1 MKSKFIRQ
9 VVFPLLAAMI
19 WGSAFVFQSV
29 STEFIE
35 PFTFNAARAFVA
47 SLFLLGLA
55 FVMKMMRGEK
65 KEVSPKDKKTY
76 RKDLMMGG
84 LCCGIFIT
92 IASNLQQLGIAYT
105 TTGKAGFITAL
116 YIVVVPL
123 AGIFFGKRVGLSI
136 WVSVALAVAGLY
148 FLCVTE
154 GFSIAAGD
162 FYVFLCAIFFAGQIL
177 MVDHFAQKVDGVE
190 LSCVQFLVMT
200 VLSGIGMLL
209 FENPDWAAIRACLGS
224 ILYVGIFSSGV
235 AYTLQILAQKD
246 ANPTVV
252 SVLMS
257 MESVFA
263 TLSGAVFLQEVLS
276 GREYAGCALMLCA
289 VVLAQ
294 IPVPE
299 RKKAQNI

>member
-1 MKSKFIRQ
+1 MKNKVIRQ
-9 VVFPLLAAMI
+9 IICPLLAAMI

-35 PFTFNAARAFVA
+35 PFTFNMARSLVA
-47 SLFLLGLA
+47 SVFLLGLA
-55 FVMKMMRGEK
+55 LVMRAFRGEK
-65 KEVSPKDKKTY
+65 KEVSAQDKKIY
-76 RKDLMMGG
+76 RKELMMGG
-84 LCCGIFIT
+84 ICCGVFLT

-116 YIVVVPL
+116 YIVVVPV
-123 AGIFFGKRVGLSI
+123 AGIFFRKKVDFTVWI
-136 WVSVALAVAGLY
+136 SVLLAVAGLY

-154 GFSIAAGD
+154 GFSVAAGD

-190 LSCVQFLVMT
+190 LSLVQFIVMT
-200 VLSGIGMLL
+200 VLSGICMLI
-209 FENPDWAAIRACLGS
+209 FESPDWPAIRACIGP
-224 ILYVGIFSSGV
+224 ILYVGVFSSGV
-235 AYTLQILAQKD
+235 AYTLQIVAQKD

-263 TLSGAVFLQEVLS
+263 TLSGAIFLQEVLS
-276 GREYAGCALMLCA
+276 GREYAGCALMLVA

-294 IPVPE
+294 IPVP
-299 RKKAQNI
+299 KKKNA

>member
-1 MKSKFIRQ
+1 MKNKVIRQ
-9 VVFPLLAAMI
+9 VVAPLLAAMI

-35 PFTFNAARAFVA
+35 PFTFNMARSLVA
-47 SLFLLGLA
+47 SVFLLGLTLVMRA
-55 FVMKMMRGEK
+55 FRKEK
-65 KEVSPKDKKTY
+65 KEVSPQDKKAY
-76 RKDLMMGG
+76 RKELLTGG
-84 LCCGIFIT
+84 LCCGVFLT

-116 YIVVVPL
+116 YIVVVPV
-123 AGIFFGKRVGLSI
+123 AGIFFRKKVDFTVWI
-136 WVSVALAVAGLY
+136 SVLLAVAGLY
-148 FLCVTE
+148 FLCVKE

-177 MVDHFAQKVDGVE
+177 LVDRFVQKVDGVE
-190 LSCVQFLVMT
+190 LSFVQFIVMT
-200 VLSGIGMLL
+200 VLSGICMLI
-209 FENPDWAAIRACLGS
+209 FENPDWPAIRACIGP
-224 ILYVGIFSSGV
+224 ILYVGVFSSGV
-235 AYTLQILAQKD
+235 AYTLQIIAQKD

-252 SVLMS
+252 SILMS

-276 GREYAGCALMLCA
+276 GREYAGCALMLVA

-294 IPVPE
+294 IPVPK
-299 RKKAQNI
+299 RKKA

>member
-1 MKSKFIRQ
+1 MKNKVIRQ
-9 VVFPLLAAMI
+9 VICPLLAAMI

-35 PFTFNAARAFVA
+35 PFTFNMARSLVA
-47 SLFLLGLA
+47 SVFLLGLA
-55 FVMKMMRGEK
+55 LVMRAFRGEK
-65 KEVSPKDKKTY
+65 KEVSMQDKKAY
-76 RKDLMMGG
+76 RKELMMGG
-84 LCCGIFIT
+84 ICCGVFLT

-116 YIVVVPL
+116 YIVVVPV
-123 AGIFFGKRVGLSI
+123 AGIFFRKKVDFTVWI
-136 WVSVALAVAGLY
+136 SVLLAVAGLY

-154 GFSIAAGD
+154 GFSVAAGD

-190 LSCVQFLVMT
+190 LSLVQFIVMT
-200 VLSGIGMLL
+200 VLSGICMLI
-209 FENPDWAAIRACLGS
+209 FESPDWPAIRACIGP
-224 ILYVGIFSSGV
+224 ILYVGVFSSGV
-235 AYTLQILAQKD
+235 AYTLQIVAQKD

-263 TLSGAVFLQEVLS
+263 TLSGAIFLQEVLS
-276 GREYAGCALMLCA
+276 GREYAGCALMLVA
-289 VVLAQ
+289 VVLVQ
-294 IPVPE
+294 IPVP
-299 RKKAQNI
+299 KKKTA

>member
-35 PFTFNAARAFVA
+35 PFTFNAARSSVA
-47 SLFLLGLA
+47 AVFLFGLA
-55 FVMKMMRGEK
+55 TVLRKLKG
-65 KEVSPKDKKTY
+65 KEMEAVAPQDKKAY
-76 RKDLMMGG
+76 RKDLWTGG
-84 LCCGIFIT
+84 IWCGVFLT
-92 IASNLQQLGIAYT
+92 IACNLQQLGIEFT
-105 TTGKAGFITAL
+105 STGKAGFITAL
-116 YIVVVPL
+116 YIVVVPM
-123 AGIFFGKRVGLSI
+123 AGIFFHKKVGLSI

-154 GFSIAAGD
+154 SFSIGAGD

-177 MVDHFAQKVDGVE
+177 LVDHYVQKVDGVE
-190 LSCVQFLVMT
+190 LSCVQFVVVT
-200 VLSGIGMLL
+200 VLSGICMLI
-209 FENPDWAAIRACLGS
+209 FENPDWAAIKVCIGP
-224 ILYVGIFSSGV
+224 ILYVGILSSGV

-252 SVLMS
+252 SILMS

-263 TLSGAVFLQEVLS
+263 TLSGAIFLQEVLS
-276 GREYAGCALMLCA
+276 GREYLGCALMLVA
-289 VVLAQ
+289 VLLAQ
-294 IPVPE
+294 IPMPE
-299 RKKAQNI
+299 KKTA

>member
-1 MKSKFIRQ
+1 MKNKVVRQ
-9 VVFPLLAAMI
+9 VICPLLAAMI

-35 PFTFNAARAFVA
+35 PFTFNMARSLVA
-47 SLFLLGLA
+47 SVFLLGLA
-55 FVMKMMRGEK
+55 LVMRAFRGEK
-65 KEVSPKDKKTY
+65 KEVSAQDKKIY
-76 RKDLMMGG
+76 RKELMMGG
-84 LCCGIFIT
+84 ICCGVFLT

-116 YIVVVPL
+116 YIVVVPV
-123 AGIFFGKRVGLSI
+123 AGIFFRKKVDFTVWI
-136 WVSVALAVAGLY
+136 SVLLAVAGLY

-154 GFSIAAGD
+154 GFSVAAGD

-190 LSCVQFLVMT
+190 LSLVQFIVMT
-200 VLSGIGMLL
+200 VLSGICMLI
-209 FENPDWAAIRACLGS
+209 FESPDWPAIRACIGP
-224 ILYVGIFSSGV
+224 ILYVGVFSSGV
-235 AYTLQILAQKD
+235 AYTLQIVAQKD

-263 TLSGAVFLQEVLS
+263 TLSGAIFLQEVLS
-276 GREYAGCALMLCA
+276 GREYAGCALMLVA

-294 IPVPE
+294 IPVP
-299 RKKAQNI
+299 KKKTA

>member
-1 MKSKFIRQ
+1 MKNKVIRQ

-35 PFTFNAARAFVA
+35 PFTFNMARSLVA
-47 SLFLLGLA
+47 SVFLLGLA
-55 FVMKMMRGEK
+55 AVMRALRGEK
-65 KEVSPKDKKTY
+65 KETFTRDKKAY
-76 RKDLMMGG
+76 RKELLLGG
-84 LCCGIFIT
+84 VCCGVFLT

-116 YIVVVPL
+116 YIVVVPV
-123 AGIFFGKRVGLSI
+123 AGIFFRKKVDFTVWI
-136 WVSVALAVAGLY
+136 SVILAVAGLY
-148 FLCVTE
+148 FLCVKE

-177 MVDHFAQKVDGVE
+177 LVDHFAQKVDGVE
-190 LSCVQFLVMT
+190 LSCVQFIVMT
-200 VLSGIGMLL
+200 VLSAIGMLI
-209 FENPDWAAIRACLGS
+209 FENPDWVAIRACIGP

-252 SVLMS
+252 SILMS

-263 TLSGAVFLQEVLS
+263 TLSGAIFLQEVLS
-276 GREYAGCALMLCA
+276 GKEYAGCALMLVA
-289 VVLAQ
+289 VLLAQ
-294 IPVPE
+294 IPVPKK
-299 RKKAQNI
+299 KKA